1 MTLEMEKETMTVS
14 IPEEITE
21 TREIRV
27 YDELGPRT
35 INGWTVAD
43 LSWTYEEARSYGHD
57 HWTDIALYRVVDNPR
72 MRYAVQIIGRSS
84 VYHRVGGPCSRGVSM
99 LVGKLAEDDER
110 YDALQPCQRIG
121 CQPVDL
127 DDLKNH
133 DSVKVEVNLSKLY
146 ECPDADE
153 VVAATYSH
161 GRRDGKSRSGLSI
174 KLLTA
179 ASMVDSEI
187 EQALMRMS
195 RD

>member
-1 MTLEMEKETMTVS
+1 MEKETMTVS

-35 INGWTVAD
+35 ITGWTVAD
-43 LSWTYEEARSYGHD
+43 LSWTYAEAHSYGHD
-57 HWTDIALYRVVDNPR
+57 HWTDIALYRVVDNPN
-72 MRYAVQIIGRSS
+72 MQYAVQIIGRSS
-84 VYHRVGGPCSRGVSM
+84 VYHRVGGPCSRGVTM
-99 LVGKLAEDDER
+99 LVGKLGEDDDR
-110 YDALQPCQRIG
+110 YQALKPCLRDG
-121 CQPVDL
+121 CKPVDL
-127 DDLKNH
+127 DDLKNS

-146 ECPDADE
+146 ECRDADE

-161 GRRDGKSRSGLSI
+161 GRRDGKNRSGLSI

-179 ASMVDSEI
+179 AAMVDAEI